1 MGESWNALDSSS
13 RHPLCREAE
22 VEQEV
27 EQVEETVQVSRELI
41 IIKDSFDVDVKT
53 TDTQAAISL
62 QVALQLAIALVLSV
76 TILDSDR
83 AESVRQELLQRIS
96 TRQINR
102 QRTVIEHSRGVRV
115 TTTDTDVSVN
125 VQALL
130 QVLVAL
136 VAKIDIL

>member
-1 MGESWNALDSSS
+1 MGETWNALDPSS
-13 RHPLCREAE
+13 RHPLCRQEEVKQEA
-22 VEQEV
+22 VQT
-27 EQVEETVQVSRELI
+27 EETVQVSRELI
-41 IIKDSFDVDVKT
+41 FIKDSFDVDVKT

-76 TILDSDR
+76 TIADSDR
-83 AESVRQELLQRIS
+83 AESVRQDLLQRIS
-96 TRQINR
+96 TRQVNR

-125 VQALL
+125 IQALL